1 MRGLVR
7 ARPRELNSA
16 LDFLVFN
23 LEVVL
28 MSIRLYVGNLPKEIE
43 RTELEELFSQASG
56 ELTSTKVVTDRKT
69 GKCRGFGFVTVETEE
84 QADVIIEKL
93 NGYSLKDSVLKIEKA
108 LPKAKE
114 AVASTVEPPTVAAK
128 RTSTSAKGKGQGRQ
142 SQGASG
148 TGGQS
153 ESFQP
158 DPRWAQDLE
167 KLKEMLL
174 AQTNA

>member
-1 MRGLVR
+1 
-7 ARPRELNSA
+7 
-16 LDFLVFN
+16 
-23 LEVVL
+23 

-114 AVASTVEPPTVAAK
+114 TPVSNVEPPTPVAK
-128 RTSTSAKGKGQGRQ
+128 RSNTKGKSRQ
-142 SQGASG
+142 SQGNASHSG
-148 TGGQS
+148 AQS
-153 ESFQP
+153 EAFQP